1 MRALRIRE
9 SENSAKLHPRVV
21 KSKKEYSRKKDQSKD
36 WSFDL
41 FYKSVLFQN
50 FNGFVEKV
58 FKPADEEPIIGIA
71 LSKSMSL
78 FQTGFFVSTEMR

>member
-9 SENSAKLHPRVV
+9 SENGAKFHPRVV

-50 FNGFVEKV
+50 FNGFVEKNV
-58 FKPADEEPIIGIA
+58 F
-71 LSKSMSL
+71 
-78 FQTGFFVSTEMR
+78 